1 MLKLDE
7 ESRKISYQ
15 IPLTTTSGKVRVK
28 ERSIV
33 NEYGLPV
40 ATRQNKFSHKHY
52 IEWQIGYDVVTSE
65 ISTGKSTTLKELT
78 FVGANGKTK
87 SLYELSEIAYHLVKW
102 NIVSK
107 EKLQEIHNFIKGTN
121 DELLIDVNPDFP
133 IKRTNLIPKQLFGI
147 NFQKAEVSYP
157 LLIHKFGQFEVI
169 TEIIIKE
176 KQRAMGMQ
184 PMLYLCFP
192 ITELQTKIPL
202 LGRVA
207 NLKEFAD
214 FTFDTSNTSIAL
226 EMLKIF
232 GILSKNHK
240 HDILQIIDLIINQ
253 DE

>member
-1 MLKLDE
+1 MLKLDKN
-7 ESRKISYQ
+7 SKKISYQ

-28 ERSIV
+28 ERSMI
-33 NEYGLPV
+33 NEYGIPV

-52 IEWQIGYDVVTSE
+52 IEWQIGYDVATSE
-65 ISTGKSTTLKELT
+65 IGASKITALQELI

-87 SLYELSEIAYHLVKW
+87 SLYELSEIAYYLVKW
-102 NIVSK
+102 GIVSR
-107 EKLQEIHNFIKGTN
+107 EKLQEIYGFIKSTN
-121 DELLIDVNPDFP
+121 DELLIDVNPDFS
-133 IKRTNLIPKQLFGI
+133 IKPTNLVPKQLFGI

-176 KQRAMGMQ
+176 KQRAIGVQ

-192 ITELQTKIPL
+192 ISELQTKIPL
-202 LGRVA
+202 LGRTA
-207 NLKEFAD
+207 NQKEFAN
-214 FTFDTSNTSIAL
+214 FVFDATNADIIL

-240 HDILQIIDLIINQ
+240 HDILQIIDLIIQNHL
-253 DE
+253 